1 MRTFIYVDGFNLYN
15 RCLKNT
21 PYKWLNLKALCSSLL
36 DPANEIQAIRY
47 YTARVSGQTDP
58 DQPRRQQIYFNALRT
73 LPEVS
78 IHLGKFLPKTIR
90 RPLVQPIPGWPRFV
104 EVHTIEEKGS
114 DVNLATHLVRDGF
127 KDLFD
132 VALVLSKD
140 TDLVEPMRV
149 VKEELRKVVGMI
161 CPDNDAPPALR
172 NASNF
177 VRHIT
182 RSRLAASQFPDL
194 IVIPGQRPIQRPPSW
209 R

>member
-1 MRTFIYVDGFNLYN
+1 LPESHSF
-15 RCLKNT
+15 
-21 PYKWLNLKALCSSLL
+21 KWLDLKALSSSLL
-36 DPANEIQAIRY
+36 APQNEILAIRY
-47 YTARVSGQTDP
+47 YTARVSGQIDP
-58 DQPRRQQIYFNALRT
+58 GEPRRQQVYFNALRT
-73 LPEVS
+73 LPEIS

-90 RPLVQPIPGWPRFV
+90 RPLVHSIPGRSRFV

-132 VALVLSKD
+132 VAIVLSKD

-149 VKEELRKVVGMI
+149 VKEELGKVVGMI
-161 CPDNDAPPALR
+161 RPDNDAPSPLR
-172 NASNF
+172 AVANF

-182 RSRLAASQFPDL
+182 RNRLASSRFPD
-194 IVIPGQRPIQRPPSW
+194 PIIIEGLDPIHKPSSW